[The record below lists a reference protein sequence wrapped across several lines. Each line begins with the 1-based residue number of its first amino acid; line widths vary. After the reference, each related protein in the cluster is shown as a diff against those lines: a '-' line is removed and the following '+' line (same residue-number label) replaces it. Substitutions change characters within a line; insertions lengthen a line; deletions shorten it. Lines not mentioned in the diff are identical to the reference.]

1 LLSEVQS
8 FSSEANL
15 NRGRRDLRRDQERV
29 EKKELAL
36 QADRLYFEHEQ
47 KAQVQQ
53 ANEDQ
58 STNNLS
64 VYLMGMHKTHQVTAS
79 KYTTVSEN
87 SVVEA
92 EYNCGELL
100 WSVQG
105 PTSRIVK
112 SVNHPY
118 WLARTMVRYLK
129 NGNHLSTEG
138 STWYK
143 ADIEPHHPCSLIP
156 PHKGKPMLWSW
167 FAGIQDELAGVDPIS
182 LLFGKALS
190 NVPLVPE
197 GKEYEE
203 FEVSDGKAEVAADDE
218 TDGETEAKAEET
230 DE

>member
-1 LLSEVQS
+1 LEIQS

-15 NRGRRDLRRDQERV
+15 SRGRRDLRRDQERV

-36 QADRLYFEHEQ
+36 QADRLHFEHEE
-47 KAQVQQ
+47 KARAQQ

-58 STNNLS
+58 STKNLS
-64 VYLMGMHKTHQVTAS
+64 VYLMGMHETHQITAS
-79 KYTTVSEN
+79 KYTIVSEN
-87 SVVEA
+87 SVLEA

-112 SVNHPY
+112 NVNHPY
-118 WLARTMVRYLK
+118 WLARTTVRYLR
-129 NGNHLSTEG
+129 NGNHLSTQG
-138 STWYK
+138 SMWYK
-143 ADIEPHHPCSLIP
+143 VNIEPHHPCSLIP
-156 PHKGKPMLWSW
+156 LHKGKSMLWSW
-167 FAGIQDELAGVDPIS
+167 FAGIQDELAGVDSIS
-182 LLFGKALS
+182 LPFGKAPL

-203 FEVSDGKAEVAADDE
+203 FEVSDGKAEVVADDE
-218 TDGETEAKAEET
+218 TDDETKAKAEET